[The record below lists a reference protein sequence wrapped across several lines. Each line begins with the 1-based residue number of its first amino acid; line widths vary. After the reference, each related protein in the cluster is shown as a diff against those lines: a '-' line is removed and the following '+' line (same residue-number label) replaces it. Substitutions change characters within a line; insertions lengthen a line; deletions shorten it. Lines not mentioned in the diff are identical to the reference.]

1 MNIMEKNAIVINDT
15 ISNAVAKLKKVMFL
29 DA

>member
-15 ISNAVAKLKKVMFL
+15 ISKAVDKLKKVVFL
-29 DA
+29 AA